1 MAEVPMR
8 APQSDDKA
16 GHHLGLARQAE
27 LAWGATD
34 PLTRQADEQAAQQAD
49 AHYNTLT
56 RRAQAQFLALLPISS
71 PEDLGRI
78 PADFPA
84 YHKRKQH
91 PARFLEDFVNA
102 ATRTSKRQPAEPYH
116 FLWMLAVVPDQSL
129 RAYVDQHIV
138 KAGLDWRAGKQVFL
152 RREMEPAAHV
162 VLALRPLKMRPVTT
176 PGSAD
181 SVESFAQRWI
191 PEIEAL
197 QVNRDSLLVKLL
209 FAMQLQHMKADLT
222 KIEPAVFDSSVSF
235 EQMVSEIKG
244 LRFAVPPNVEDRAKP
259 SSTPQRPSA
268 PAPTKDNLNKGCE
281 YCQKLGKTFW
291 WKHQKDKCFL
301 LHPELRPSR
310 EPTVLLQQFQ
320 ELEQEVLAKNNPEP
334 SVLTGAL
341 VTGNTTRLQAV
352 KRRAAEEL
360 EKKYAKF
367 RKGTF
372 QCKVL
377 NCMLL
382 GLDVLSK
389 LGIGLTGLIEDL
401 AVETEVEADQD
412 VELLIPEEAGPLCDI
427 PSAIDQ
433 EVAR

>member
-1 MAEVPMR
+1 MTDNVTSPSPAAALEAGASTTASTATMATMATADVTMAEVPTR
-8 APQSDDKA
+8 APQSADEA
-16 GHHLGLARQAE
+16 RHHLELARQAVQVAFE
-27 LAWGATD
+27 RVWVATD
-34 PLTRQADEQAAQQAD
+34 PPTRQAAEQAAQQAE
-49 AHYNTLT
+49 ARYNTLT
-56 RRAQAQFLALLPISS
+56 RMAQAQFPALAPMAS
-71 PEDLGRI
+71 PEDLGRL

-84 YHKRKQH
+84 YDKRMQH
-91 PARFLEDFVNA
+91 PAKFLEDFANA
-102 ATRTSKRQPAEPYH
+102 ATRTCKRQPAEPYH
-116 FLWMLAVVPDQSL
+116 FLRMLAVLPDQSL

-162 VLALRPLKMRPVTT
+162 ELALRPLKMRPVTT

-235 EQMVSEIKG
+235 EQMVSEIKA

-259 SSTPQRPSA
+259 SSTSQRPSA
-268 PAPTKDNLNKGCE
+268 PAPTKENLNKGCE

-291 WKHQKDKCFL
+291 WKHQKNMCFL

-360 EKKYAKF
+360 EKK
-367 RKGTF
+367 
-372 QCKVL
+372 
-377 NCMLL
+377 
-382 GLDVLSK
+382 
-389 LGIGLTGLIEDL
+389 
-401 AVETEVEADQD
+401 
-412 VELLIPEEAGPLCDI
+412 
-427 PSAIDQ
+427 
-433 EVAR
+433 

>member
-1 MAEVPMR
+1 MA
-8 APQSDDKA
+8 
-16 GHHLGLARQAE
+16 
-27 LAWGATD
+27 
-34 PLTRQADEQAAQQAD
+34 
-49 AHYNTLT
+49 
-56 RRAQAQFLALLPISS
+56 S
-71 PEDLGRI
+71 PEDLGRL

-84 YHKRKQH
+84 YDKRKQH
-91 PARFLEDFVNA
+91 PAKFLEDFANA
-102 ATRTSKRQPAEPYH
+102 ATRTCKRQPAEPYH
-116 FLWMLAVVPDQSL
+116 FLRMLAVLPDQSL

-162 VLALRPLKMRPVTT
+162 ELALRLLKMRPVTT

-181 SVESFAQRWI
+181 LVESFAQRWI

-222 KIEPAVFDSSVSF
+222 RIEPAVFDSSVSF
-235 EQMVSEIKG
+235 EQMVSEIKA
-244 LRFAVPPNVEDRAKP
+244 L
-259 SSTPQRPSA
+259 SA
-268 PAPTKDNLNKGCE
+268 PAPTKENLNKGCE

-352 KRRAAEEL
+352 KRRVAEEL
-360 EKKYAKF
+360 ETKYAKF
-367 RKGTF
+367 
-372 QCKVL
+372 
-377 NCMLL
+377 
-382 GLDVLSK
+382 
-389 LGIGLTGLIEDL
+389 
-401 AVETEVEADQD
+401 
-412 VELLIPEEAGPLCDI
+412 
-427 PSAIDQ
+427 
-433 EVAR
+433 